1 MESPGQ
7 QVDMNCNKSK
17 FRMPDIIAKKRDG
30 EELSTQEIE
39 WFVEKMPSVDDSQIG
54 AFLMAMYLK
63 GLSRDETAALT
74 KAMQNSGD
82 LLHWPPEWK
91 GLVVDK
97 HSTGGIG
104 DKISLPLAPA
114 LAACGMKVPMIS
126 GRGLGFTGG
135 TLDKLESIPG
145 YRVDVAEKDIIPIL
159 EQVGCCIVGQTSNL
173 VPADKKLYATRDV
186 TATVASL
193 PLITASI
200 ISKKAAENVNSLILD
215 TKFGKGTFMKTI
227 EEGRQLAKSLVTVSN
242 ALGIKTTALLTDM
255 NSPIGCT
262 AGNAL
267 EVAEAIQCLQG
278 SGPDDLRE
286 LVCQLGGHLLFIS
299 GKADSP
305 ADGIA
310 TIQTTLQDGTA
321 CAKFQAMLV
330 AQGVL
335 SSIAERLCQSKLD
348 QVDDVWK
355 VLERAAYTTELQAG
369 QCGYVQSIDALAL
382 GKVIL
387 ELGAGRSVAG
397 ADIDYSVGFRLLV
410 KVGSQLKKGQSWISM
425 YHNTSPLS
433 EDHILRLQSGLVIGL
448 DKVTPPPRV
457 REVITAD

>member
-1 MESPGQ
+1 
-7 QVDMNCNKSK
+7 
-17 FRMPDIIAKKRDG
+17 MPDVIAKKRDG
-30 EELSTQEIE
+30 AELTTEEIE
-39 WFVEKMPSVDDSQIG
+39 WFVEKMPGVDDSQIG
-54 AFLMAMYLK
+54 AFLMAIYLK
-63 GLSRDETAALT
+63 GLSRTETTALT
-74 KAMQNSGD
+74 KAMQTSGD
-82 LLHWPPEWK
+82 VLHWPPEWK

-145 YRVDVAEKDIIPIL
+145 YRVDVAEKDMLPIL

-186 TATVASL
+186 TATVGSL

-200 ISKKAAENVNSLILD
+200 ISKKAAESVSALILD
-215 TKFGKGTFMKTI
+215 TKFGKGGFMKTI
-227 EEGRQLAKSLVTVSN
+227 EEGRELAKSLVTVSN
-242 ALGIKTTALLTDM
+242 GLGIKTTALLTDM
-255 NSPIGCT
+255 NSPIGYT

-278 SGPDDLRE
+278 SGPDDLKD

-299 GKADSP
+299 GKVASP
-305 ADGIA
+305 ADGIT
-310 TIQTTLQDGTA
+310 TIQATLQDGTA

-330 AQGVL
+330 AQGV
-335 SSIAERLCQSKLD
+335 SAAIAERLCQSKLD
-348 QVDDVWK
+348 QIDDVWK
-355 VLERAAYTTELQAG
+355 VLKRASHTTELPAE
-369 QCGYVQSIDALAL
+369 QCGYVHDIDALAL

-387 ELGAGRSVAG
+387 ELGAGRSEAG

-410 KVGSQLKKGQSWISM
+410 KVGSQVKQGQSWICL
-425 YHNTSPLS
+425 YHNTSPLT
-433 EDHILRLQSGLVIGL
+433 EDHISRLQSGLAIGS
-448 DKVTPPPRV
+448 DKVSPCPSRV